1 MIEELKDDRLMKKVG
16 GAFKLTAL
24 VQRRIKE
31 LVEGARPLIEPGDLS
46 PFEIAIKEIDEDKIG
61 IDYERSEGVRE
72 PLSKDQYQ

>member
-1 MIEELKDDRLMKKVG
+1 MIQELKDDKLMRKVG

-31 LVEGARPLIEPGDLS
+31 LVEGARPLIEAGNLS

-61 IDYERSEGVRE
+61 IDYERTVGIKR
-72 PLSKDQYQ
+72 PLSPDRYE